1 VLPDEGTTGGDPPDL
16 EHVMN
21 TWMSVY
27 VARFVERELEE
38 ARRMHHVP
46 GTLEVRRRRRWR
58 TRRAS

>member
-1 VLPDEGTTGGDPPDL
+1 
-16 EHVMN
+16 MN

-38 ARRMHHVP
+38 ARRLHHVP
-46 GTLEVRRRRRWR
+46 DTLEVRRRRRWR